1 MAEAKET
8 MVEENVSA
16 DWNRS
21 QPGAGKS
28 ESLHPLLELTATRVR
43 EFLREKE
50 AVFWVF
56 IFPVLMTFA
65 LGVAF
70 RNTTPDKTPVAVEA
84 TADAKANE
92 VVQLLSSSTDITA
105 TVMSPTEAA
114 QALRSGKV
122 PIVVIP
128 QSENVEYRFDPTRPE
143 SRTARLMVDDALQR
157 GKGRTDVVK
166 SSEQKITEPGAR

>member
-8 MVEENVSA
+8 ILEENVSA
-16 DWNRS
+16 DWNRR

-70 RNTTPDKTPVAVEA
+70 AIQR
-84 TADAKANE
+84 
-92 VVQLLSSSTDITA
+92 
-105 TVMSPTEAA
+105 PTKHPLPSKPRRMRR
-114 QALRSGKV
+114 Q
-122 PIVVIP
+122 
-128 QSENVEYRFDPTRPE
+128 TRW
-143 SRTARLMVDDALQR
+143 RKCCRVRL
-157 GKGRTDVVK
+157 K
-166 SSEQKITEPGAR
+166 SQPR